1 MRASPHD
8 LRNLHREEVF
18 IWTWAKIR
26 EKFVDSKKGQTPS
39 RVTGFAEF
47 AEADLPPLLSQS
59 GRAGAR
65 LSRHEEYLA
74 VNRDFS
80 ELLQTT
86 VPQVFGSRLSEL
98 WEHHSL
104 SRIQTGLQTCVTGG
118 PQMVRSCQLRGD
130 PLRRVFDL
138 LFVHEPATDTILQ
151 LLFPAVEAAEP
162 QDNQDELRRLRSIID
177 LAPVLISIKDR
188 YGIIRLTNRLF
199 GILNGPEPEEYV
211 DRSVFELFPPEIA
224 AQLWKNDAE
233 VFANG
238 QMVEAEET
246 VTHRDGSEHIYLT
259 YKYPLLKKGGEV
271 VEVCAIST
279 DITARKYYEGQALE
293 AMRKA
298 EEANRVKS
306 DFLAHMS
313 HEIRTPLTVIR
324 GYADIMARK
333 TEADARMMRP
343 WISSVMRASQQLELI
358 VNDILDLSKVEAG
371 ITEIVKSPVD
381 LRQLLQELQQSFVLK
396 AMEKN
401 LNLGVEFRDSVPALI
416 RTDSMRLRQVLDNLV
431 SNALKFTD
439 VGSITLTVEPSPES
453 GELLYIWVRDTGI
466 GLSEEEQRKLFQPF
480 VQADDSIT
488 RKYGGTGLGLV
499 LARRLAQLLGG
510 DVRIHR
516 SAPQNGTDMLV
527 IIATGDAHE
536 DEALISTPVYRCGL
550 NPEQKLRGRSLLI
563 VEDAP
568 DIRELLRHFLLQHG
582 ALVETASSGQDA
594 LVCMERKT
602 FDGVLMDLQM
612 PVLDGMQTMKA
623 LRASG
628 FQGVV
633 MAVTAHALQG
643 EREKCLQA
651 GFDEFVT
658 KPLQFPEVIEIIGNT
673 LISKK
678 AGTNPINSYQE
689 P

>member
-1 MRASPHD
+1 VTPD
-8 LRNLHREEVF
+8 
-18 IWTWAKIR
+18 
-26 EKFVDSKKGQTPS
+26 KGQTS
-39 RVTGFAEF
+39 LCVTGFAEF
-47 AEADLPPLLSQS
+47 AGPDLPPLLSQS

-65 LSRHEEYLA
+65 LSRDEHYRA
-74 VNRDFS
+74 VNRDFNS
-80 ELLQTT
+80 LIQTT
-86 VPQVFGSRLSEL
+86 VPQVFGRMLHDL
-98 WEHHSL
+98 WERPSL
-104 SRIQTGLQTCVTGG
+104 ERLRTGFEDCAAQG
-118 PQMVRSCQLRGD
+118 PQMVRACQLRGD
-130 PLRRVFDL
+130 PLKRKFDL
-138 LFVHEPATDTILQ
+138 LFVHESEADTILQ

-162 QDNQDELRRLRSIID
+162 DDTQDELRRLRSVID
-177 LAPVLISIKDR
+177 LAPALISIKDR
-188 YGIIRLTNRLF
+188 HGVIRLTNRLF

-211 DRSVFELFPPEIA
+211 NRSVFELFPPEIA
-224 AQLWKNDAE
+224 AELWKNDWA
-233 VFANG
+233 VFTSG

-246 VTHRDGSEHIYLT
+246 VMHRDGSEHIYLT

-271 VEVCAIST
+271 IEVCAIST
-279 DITARKYYEGQALE
+279 DITARKYYEGQAFE

-298 EEANRVKS
+298 EDANRVKS

-333 TEADARMMRP
+333 TDADAGMMRS
-343 WISSVMRASQQLELI
+343 WISSVMRASKQLERI

-371 ITEIVKSPVD
+371 ITEITKSPVD
-381 LRQLLQELQQSFVLK
+381 LRQLILDLQQSFMLK

-401 LNLGVEFRDSVPALI
+401 LSLAVEVRDSVPPWI
-416 RTDSMRLRQVLDNLV
+416 RTDAMRLRQVLDNLV

-439 VGSITLTVEPSPES
+439 LGSITITVERSPES
-453 GELLYIWVRDTGI
+453 EELLCIWVRDTGI
-466 GLSEEEQRKLFQPF
+466 GLSEKEQSKLFQPF
-480 VQADDSIT
+480 VQADDSIN

-516 SAPQNGTDMLV
+516 SAPQRGTDMLV
-527 IIATGDAHE
+527 LIATGDARE
-536 DEALISTPVYRCGL
+536 DVALIPAAGCPGGGWD
-550 NPEQKLRGRSLLI
+550 PEQKLRGCSLLI

-568 DIRELLRHFLLQHG
+568 DIRELLRTFLMQHG
-582 ALVETASSGQDA
+582 AHVETASSGQDA
-594 LVCMERKT
+594 LMCMKQKM

-612 PVLDGMQTMKA
+612 PILDGMQTMKV

-658 KPLQFPEVIEIIGNT
+658 KPLQMPELIETIGYT
-673 LISKK
+673 LASKR
-678 AGTNPINSYQE
+678 AGTIPINSHQE

>member
-1 MRASPHD
+1 
-8 LRNLHREEVF
+8 
-18 IWTWAKIR
+18 
-26 EKFVDSKKGQTPS
+26 
-39 RVTGFAEF
+39 
-47 AEADLPPLLSQS
+47 
-59 GRAGAR
+59 
-65 LSRHEEYLA
+65 
-74 VNRDFS
+74 
-80 ELLQTT
+80 
-86 VPQVFGSRLSEL
+86 
-98 WEHHSL
+98 
-104 SRIQTGLQTCVTGG
+104 
-118 PQMVRSCQLRGD
+118 
-130 PLRRVFDL
+130 
-138 LFVHEPATDTILQ
+138 
-151 LLFPAVEAAEP
+151 
-162 QDNQDELRRLRSIID
+162 
-177 LAPVLISIKDR
+177 
-188 YGIIRLTNRLF
+188 
-199 GILNGPEPEEYV
+199 
-211 DRSVFELFPPEIA
+211 
-224 AQLWKNDAE
+224 
-233 VFANG
+233 
-238 QMVEAEET
+238 
-246 VTHRDGSEHIYLT
+246 
-259 YKYPLLKKGGEV
+259 
-271 VEVCAIST
+271 
-279 DITARKYYEGQALE
+279 
-293 AMRKA
+293 
-298 EEANRVKS
+298 
-306 DFLAHMS
+306 
-313 HEIRTPLTVIR
+313 
-324 GYADIMARK
+324 
-333 TEADARMMRP
+333 
-343 WISSVMRASQQLELI
+343 
-358 VNDILDLSKVEAG
+358 
-371 ITEIVKSPVD
+371 VD

>member
-1 MRASPHD
+1 
-8 LRNLHREEVF
+8 
-18 IWTWAKIR
+18 
-26 EKFVDSKKGQTPS
+26 VDSKKGQPQV

-47 AEADLPPLLSQS
+47 AESDLPPLLSQS

-65 LSRHEEYLA
+65 LSRSEEYLA

-80 ELLQTT
+80 TLMQTT
-86 VPQVFGSRLSEL
+86 VPPIFGSMLNDLWDYHCLSCI
-98 WEHHSL
+98 
-104 SRIQTGLQTCVTGG
+104 RTGFQSCATNG
-118 PQMVRSCQLRGD
+118 PQMVRSCRLRGD
-130 PLRRVFDL
+130 PLRRMFDL
-138 LFVHEPATDTILQ
+138 LLVHEAETDTILQ
-151 LLFPAVEAAEP
+151 LLFPAAQVAET
-162 QDNQDELRRLRSIID
+162 QDTPDELRRLRSIID
-177 LAPVLISIKDR
+177 LAPVLISIKDSH
-188 YGIIRLTNRLF
+188 GIIRLTNRLF

-224 AQLWKNDAE
+224 AQLWKNDLA
-233 VFANG
+233 VFTSG
-238 QMVEAEET
+238 QMVEVEET
-246 VTHRDGSEHIYLT
+246 VMHRDGSEHIYLT
-259 YKYPLLKKGGEV
+259 YKYPLLNKGGEV
-271 VEVCAIST
+271 LEVCAIST
-279 DITARKYYEGQALE
+279 DITARKCYEAQALE
-293 AMRKA
+293 SMRKA

-333 TEADARMMRP
+333 TESDAATMRP
-343 WISSVMRASQQLELI
+343 WISSVMRASKQLELI

-371 ITEIVKSPVD
+371 ITEIAKSPVD

-396 AMEKN
+396 AVEKN
-401 LNLGVEFRDSVPALI
+401 LNLEVEVRAAVPSLI
-416 RTDSMRLRQVLDNLV
+416 KTDSLRLRQVLDNLV

-439 VGSITLTVEPSPES
+439 TGSVSITVEPSSDADER
-453 GELLYIWVRDTGI
+453 LHIWVRDTGI

-510 DVRIHR
+510 DVCIHR
-516 SAPQNGTDMLV
+516 SAPQSGTDMLV
-527 IIATGDAHE
+527 IIATGAAHE
-536 DEALISTPVYRCGL
+536 ETALILPPVFSGAGL
-550 NPEQKLRGRSLLI
+550 DPEQKLKGRSLLI

-568 DIRELLRHFLLQHG
+568 DVRELLRTFLLQHG
-582 ALVETASSGQDA
+582 AHVETASSGQDA
-594 LVCMERKT
+594 LFCMEQKT

-612 PVLDGMQTMKA
+612 PVLDGMQAMRA

-628 FQGVV
+628 YQGVV

-658 KPLQFPEVIEIIGNT
+658 KPLQMPEALEIIVNT
-673 LISKK
+673 LASKK
-678 AGTNPINSYQE
+678 AGMIPINSYQE

>member
-1 MRASPHD
+1 M
-8 LRNLHREEVF
+8 
-18 IWTWAKIR
+18 
-26 EKFVDSKKGQTPS
+26 DSKEGQVKFS
-39 RVTGFAEF
+39 ATGFVEF
-47 AEADLPPLLSQS
+47 EESDLPPLLGQS

-65 LSRHEEYLA
+65 LNAKEQYLA
-74 VNRDFS
+74 VNKDFS
-80 ELLQTT
+80 QLMQTIG
-86 VPQVFGSRLSEL
+86 PVFHGSTLADL
-98 WEHHSL
+98 WEPYTL
-104 SRIQTGLQTCVTGG
+104 SRIQSGLIKSVHAG
-118 PQMVRSCQLRGD
+118 PQMVRSCALRSD
-130 PLRRVFDL
+130 PLRRLFDI
-138 LFVHEPATDTILQ
+138 LFVSESEDTILQ
-151 LLFPAVEAAEP
+151 LLFSAVDAAEP
-162 QDNQDELRRLRSIID
+162 QDTQDELRRLRAVID

-188 YGIIRLTNRLF
+188 HGIIRLTNRMF

-211 DRSVFELFPPEIA
+211 NRSVFELFPPEIA
-224 AQLWKNDAE
+224 AQLWKNDLA
-233 VFANG
+233 VISSG

-246 VTHRDGSEHIYLT
+246 VMHRDGSEHIYLT
-259 YKYPLLKKGGEV
+259 YKYPLLKKDGEV
-271 VEVCAIST
+271 LEVCAIST
-279 DITARKYYEGQALE
+279 DITARKYYEGKALE

-333 TEADARMMRP
+333 TEADAGMMRP
-343 WISSVMRASQQLELI
+343 WISSVMRASKQLELI

-371 ITEIVKSPVD
+371 ITEIAKSPVD
-381 LRQLLQELQQSFVLK
+381 LRLVLQELQQSFVLK
-396 AMEKN
+396 ALEKN
-401 LNLGVEFRDSVPALI
+401 LNLVVEVRDSVPALI
-416 RTDSMRLRQVLDNLV
+416 KTDALRLRQVLDNLV
-431 SNALKFTD
+431 SNALKFTEE
-439 VGSITLTVEPSPES
+439 GSVAITVETAAQSEQ
-453 GELLYIWVRDTGI
+453 LLHIWVRDTGI
-466 GLSEEEQRKLFQPF
+466 GLSEDEQKKLFQPF

-516 SAPQNGTDMLV
+516 SAPQCGTDMLV
-527 IIATGDAHE
+527 IIATDDARE
-536 DEALISTPVYRCGL
+536 DASLIPAVVFSGGGL
-550 NPEQKLRGRSLLI
+550 DPDQRLRGRSLLV

-568 DIRELLRHFLLQHG
+568 DIRELLRYFLLQHG
-582 ALVETASSGQDA
+582 AHVETASSGQDA
-594 LVCMERKT
+594 LACMKRRA

-612 PVLDGMQTMKA
+612 PILDGMQTMKA

-628 FQGVV
+628 FEGVV

-658 KPLQFPEVIEIIGNT
+658 KPLQMPEVIEIIGN
-673 LISKK
+673 IIASKK
-678 AGTNPINSYQE
+678 AGLIPINSCHE